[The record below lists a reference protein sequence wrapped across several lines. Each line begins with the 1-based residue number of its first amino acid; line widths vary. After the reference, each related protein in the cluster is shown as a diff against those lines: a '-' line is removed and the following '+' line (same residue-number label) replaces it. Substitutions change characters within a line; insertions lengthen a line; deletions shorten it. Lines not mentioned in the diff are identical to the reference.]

1 MKMDYKQIKVLLSK
15 LNNLYWEQ
23 ITALA
28 GVVASVFILLFALA
42 LKQWNLFGKLL
53 FGLLFT
59 TLVGILIR
67 TFYFRRRPD
76 KQEYHSYIERLDA
89 SSFPSWHTARI
100 VFCALLFIY
109 FFNNLY
115 LTILFTFIAVSVMY
129 SRMYLKR
136 HDTYDVIAGVI
147 LGMITYWIS
156 MWW

>member
-23 ITALA
+23 ITIFA
-28 GVVASVFILLFALA
+28 GIVTYVFTLLFALA
-42 LKQWNLFGKLL
+42 LKEWNLFGKLI

-59 TLVGILIR
+59 TIIVVGIR
-67 TFYFRRRPD
+67 TVYFRKRPD